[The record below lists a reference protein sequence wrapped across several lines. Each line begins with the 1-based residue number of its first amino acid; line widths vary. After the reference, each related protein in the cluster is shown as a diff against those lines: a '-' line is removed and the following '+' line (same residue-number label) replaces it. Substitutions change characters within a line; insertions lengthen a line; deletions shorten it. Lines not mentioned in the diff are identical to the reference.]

1 MGQIVHCLGP
11 CSTLSKFHVGRM
23 CFRRTIS
30 GDSTQTPWHHGDD
43 WNFLGGTMPKFI
55 LALAVITSLTGCA
68 AIPFAVGAAGAVVA
82 DEAMERQNGDDGL
95 F

>member
-1 MGQIVHCLGP
+1 MTARKRLGIMAM
-11 CSTLSKFHVGRM
+11 TG
-23 CFRRTIS
+23 IS
-30 GDSTQTPWHHGDD
+30 W
-43 WNFLGGTMPKFI
+43 GGTMPKFI